1 MVPIVIVCDWPSR
14 TYNIGRGN
22 QKLTFRFIF
31 RQKGLVYKWQ
41 FSSIFKI
48 IPCKKLGHLKAIYTL
63 TLYIK
68 IFSQNLQKCSALY
81 SLLFFC
87 EIEECSLVQIE
98 VINLSSISFQFTIF
112 NLSFVK
118 CTIVLFASKT
128 SMQFSCGLQKPNPLE
143 NLISIIHSVNSFHII
158 LGIIGSLSSIFAQ
171 NIADLKCI
179 QLKTESDGLKLNA
192 LIRSLRV
199 DSIENYVTFWWIE
212 SSNPILFSF
221 VWGESKYR
229 IFRKI
234 LVDKFP
240 RIFYQWDTK
249 KRFKWH
255 TNDMSSVQRARN
267 VLPFLITEH
276 VNVSMSF
283 ILVLFEFDQKNYFSI
298 LVRGSF
304 KNIIVC
310 N

>member
-1 MVPIVIVCDWPSR
+1 M
-14 TYNIGRGN
+14 
-22 QKLTFRFIF
+22 
-31 RQKGLVYKWQ
+31 
-41 FSSIFKI
+41 
-48 IPCKKLGHLKAIYTL
+48 KAIYTL
-63 TLYIK
+63 TFYIK

-81 SLLFFC
+81 SLLFFR

-98 VINLSSISFQFTIF
+98 VIDLSSISFQFTIF

-118 CTIVLFASKT
+118 IVLFASKT

-143 NLISIIHSVNSFHII
+143 NWISIIYSVNSFHII
-158 LGIIGSLSSIFAQ
+158 LGIVGSLSSIFAQ

-199 DSIENYVTFWWIE
+199 DSIENYVTFRWIE
-212 SSNPILFSF
+212 SSNPIVFSF

-240 RIFYQWDTK
+240 RKTILFYQWDPK

-255 TNDMSSVQRARN
+255 TNDTLSVQRARN

-310 N
+310 NWTGPIVVVHHIVHSNGYVCVTGWNNGI